1 MHAHVYT
8 NVYGFIVQSLKSTTK
23 KHHNTER
30 AGTDINGGPMAQGHH
45 VTVTGQCGSVCVIQ
59 YAISCGA
66 VVCKSSVVVKT
77 WLKFGVHENFTQR
90 SRIAHESVR
99 CFSCNKLWFCNES
112 FSYTIQ
118 LSVGLQQLVKWS
130 KMAQTNFTIKTFS
143 SLSCDIKKKYCLT
156 PSAFLF
162 LTIKMGHFDTRC
174 TRTIKKQNKFNL
186 PSLTNLLWTK

>member
-45 VTVTGQCGSVCVIQ
+45 VTVTGQCGSVCVLQ

-77 WLKFGVHENFTQR
+77 WLKFGVHENFTQ
-90 SRIAHESVR
+90 V
-99 CFSCNKLWFCNES
+99 FF
-112 FSYTIQ
+112 
-118 LSVGLQQLVKWS
+118 LSINCDFAIKVLATQFNFVGLQQLVKWS
-130 KMAQTNFTIKTFS
+130 KMA
-143 SLSCDIKKKYCLT
+143 
-156 PSAFLF
+156 
-162 LTIKMGHFDTRC
+162 
-174 TRTIKKQNKFNL
+174 
-186 PSLTNLLWTK
+186 